1 MTISSNI
8 GHHDAHGSAVDI
20 LTAIFSGFRHP
31 VIVKDDQ
38 SRFLHVNGSA
48 CELLGH
54 TATEIIGRTDHD
66 FLPKEQA
73 DQIVAID
80 RHILTTGEDRLFE
93 EVINSPEGKPRTLVT
108 HKHCVM
114 LPFLGVAKR
123 IVIAVITDVTDL
135 REAERVLRASEEHY
149 RSLIELHPQ
158 VSWVADANGDVT
170 EVGPTWTQ
178 ISGLPADHAYGSR
191 WAESIHIGDLG
202 QVREQ
207 WQSSVATGRSFDV
220 ESRIRTVDGSYRW
233 FRNRAAPRRDGH
245 EQVLRWY
252 GLLEDIH
259 ERKTAEEAL
268 RESESRFRLIADS
281 VPVIIWLTDETGATT
296 YLNRN
301 WFETT
306 GQTEEQAL
314 EDGWLNA
321 IHPEDRASVLA
332 AFQEAIRTRTP
343 SRLEYRLR
351 RKDGS
356 WAWVI
361 DIGEPRLTA
370 DGALCGFAGSVLDI
384 SERRATE
391 LALQES
397 EAFIRSIF
405 ESSPDCVRLLDLKGN
420 PLMMNKAGRDMF
432 GLSSDA
438 DLNSKSWKE
447 LVDPSVHPNVSSAF
461 SRVRSG
467 ETARFEAIVH
477 VHGQDRCMDVIAAP
491 VLDPSGAP
499 VRMLTMW
506 RDVTDAKAARD
517 AAEEA
522 RLRAERAASQLSSV
536 LESTMD
542 CVIVI
547 DHGWRITYMN
557 SNARTLLS
565 LGDAALGQ
573 SLWSLYSTEEHGAF
587 VAQYRKAFANHEPV
601 TFEEYLASQGLWI
614 EVHASPTEDG
624 LSIFFR
630 DTSKRRRAEQ
640 ERFQAQTQILHMSR
654 HDMLTGLAN
663 RLLFRERL
671 EHELLERAAD
681 TSLAVLMLD
690 LDGFKA
696 VNDTYGHPVGDVLLR
711 QVADRLRTCV
721 RENDT
726 IARIG
731 GDEFVVVQPS
741 LRRPE
746 DSQALAKRIIA
757 SFEEPFDL
765 DGLSV
770 SVGTSVG
777 IALSPSAG
785 RSVDQLVRAS
795 DIALYRAKAEG
806 RGIYRQYVPGMDAHL
821 QARQELKVELK
832 NALARRELEVFFQPL
847 ILLASQRV
855 STCEALVRWRHPEK
869 GLISPAEFIPVAE
882 ESGLII
888 PIGEWVLNEACL
900 QAAQWPD
907 EIAVA
912 VNLSPLQFKS
922 GRLAETIS
930 QAIQHS
936 GIAASRLQLEIT
948 ESVMLDENETNLKT
962 LQEIRRLGAKI
973 SMDDFG
979 TGYSSLGYL
988 RSFPFDKIKVD
999 RGFINDLPEGRESLA
1014 IIRAVA
1020 GIGRSLGITTTVE
1033 GVETQAQLDA
1043 VNAEGFDEAQGYLF
1057 SSPMPASDL
1066 LVFLAERRRAF
1077 ANSGGSSEI
1086 GSS

>member
-1 MTISSNI
+1 MTISTHI
-8 GHHDAHGSAVDI
+8 GHHDAHGSAVNI

-31 VIVKDDQ
+31 VIVKDEQ
-38 SRFLHVNGSA
+38 SRFLHVNTAA
-48 CELLGH
+48 CELLGQ
-54 TATEIIGRTDHD
+54 AAGDIIGRTDHD

-80 RHILTTGEDRLFE
+80 REILATGGDRLFE
-93 EVINSPEGKPRTLVT
+93 EVINSPEGQPRTLVT
-108 HKHCVM
+108 HKHCVT
-114 LPFLGVAKR
+114 LPFLRETKR

-158 VSWVADANGDVT
+158 VPWVADAKGEVT
-170 EVGPTWTQ
+170 EVGPTWSQ
-178 ISGLPADHAYGSR
+178 VSGLAAEQAHGSR
-191 WAESIHIGDLG
+191 WAESIHMEDLE

-207 WQSSVATGRSFDV
+207 WGASVATGRPFDV
-220 ESRIRTVDGSYRW
+220 ESRIRMADGSYRW
-233 FRNRAAPRRDGH
+233 FRNRAAPRRGGD
-245 EQVLRWY
+245 EQILRWY

-259 ERKTAEEAL
+259 ERRSAEEAL

-281 VPVIIWLTDETGATT
+281 VPVMIWLTDKNGATT
-296 YLNRN
+296 YLNRS

-314 EDGWLNA
+314 DDGWLNA

-332 AFQEAIRTRTP
+332 AFQEAVRNRTP

-356 WAWVI
+356 FAWVI

-370 DGALCGFAGSVLDI
+370 GGALCGFAGSVLDI
-384 SERRATE
+384 SDRRITE

-405 ESSPDCVRLLDLKGN
+405 DSSPDCVRLLDMDGN

-432 GLSSDA
+432 GLLSDA
-438 DLNSKSWKE
+438 DLSAKSWKE
-447 LVDPSVHPNVSSAF
+447 LVDPSVYADVSSAF
-461 SRVRSG
+461 SQVRAG
-467 ETARFEAIVH
+467 KTARFDGLVH
-477 VHGQDRCMDVIAAP
+477 VYGEDRCMDIIAAP
-491 VLDPSGAP
+491 VLDPTGAP

-517 AAEEA
+517 AAEA
-522 RLRAERAASQLSSV
+522 AKVGAERAANQLSAV

-542 CVIVI
+542 CVVVI
-547 DHGWRITYMN
+547 DHRWQITYMN
-557 SNARTLLS
+557 LNARTLLG
-565 LGDAALGQ
+565 LGDEALGQ
-573 SLWSLYSTEEHGAF
+573 NLWSLYPEEEHGAF
-587 VAQYRKAFANHEPV
+587 AAQYRKAFANHEPV

-630 DTSKRRRAEQ
+630 DTSERRRAEQ

-654 HDMLTGLAN
+654 HDVLTGLPN

-671 EHELLERAAD
+671 ERALLEAAAD
-681 TSLAVLMLD
+681 TSLAVLTLD

-711 QVADRLRTCV
+711 QVADRLRACV
-721 RENDT
+721 RESDT

-741 LRRPE
+741 LHRPD
-746 DSQALAKRIIA
+746 DSESLAKRIIV

-777 IALSPSAG
+777 IALSPAAG
-785 RSVDQLVRAS
+785 QSVDQLVRAS

-806 RGIYRQYVPGMDAHL
+806 RGIYRQYIPGMDAHL

-832 NALARRELEVFFQPL
+832 NALTRRELEVFFQPL
-847 ILLASQRV
+847 ILLTSQRV

-869 GLISPAEFIPVAE
+869 GMVSPADFIPAAE

-888 PIGEWVLNEACL
+888 PIGEWVLNEACR

-922 GRLAETIS
+922 GRLVETIS
-930 QAIQHS
+930 QALQQS
-936 GIAASRLQLEIT
+936 GIAPSRLQLEIT

-962 LQEIRRLGAKI
+962 LQDIRRLGAKI

-1057 SSPMPASDL
+1057 SRPMPASEL
-1066 LVFLAERRRAF
+1066 LLFLAERPAALR
-1077 ANSGGSSEI
+1077 SSP
-1086 GSS
+1086 